1 MSDSILI
8 MPSVM
13 TDSIVIT
20 SMLSVMTDS
29 TVITSML
36 SVMTDST
43 VITSMLSVMTD
54 STVITSM
61 LSVMTDSIVI
71 ACMLS
76 VMTDSIRPLGEGRST
91 ATVYGDP
98 AAVAVDREKC
108 SAADR
113 EKKGPAAVELPS
125 QWREPLWRAPP

>member
-8 MPSVM
+8 MLSVM
-13 TDSIVIT
+13 TDSIVI
-20 SMLSVMTDS
+20 MLSVP
-29 TVITSML
+29 
-36 SVMTDST
+36 
-43 VITSMLSVMTD
+43 SVMTD

-91 ATVYGDP
+91 AARPSTATVYGDP

-113 EKKGPAAVELPS
+113 EKKGSAAVELPS
-125 QWREPLWRAPP
+125 QWREPLWRVPP